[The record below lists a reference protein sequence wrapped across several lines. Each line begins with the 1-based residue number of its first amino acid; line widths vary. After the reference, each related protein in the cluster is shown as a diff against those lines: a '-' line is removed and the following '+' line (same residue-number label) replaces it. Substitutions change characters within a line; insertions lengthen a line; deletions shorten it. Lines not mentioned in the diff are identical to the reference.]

1 MGWGRFA
8 ALVLAVA
15 LGVSASSVCA
25 MSASAPERAQCTVI
39 GSDKLPAESGGA
51 EALCATIRNAVAKQ
65 APNVRVSV
73 EVRVLRPSM
82 LATMLIVE
90 GKALPEQKFAVMD
103 RNLNTR
109 SIERFAQSIATKVA
123 EAAALESRGN

>member
-1 MGWGRFA
+1 
-8 ALVLAVA
+8 
-15 LGVSASSVCA
+15 
-25 MSASAPERAQCTVI
+25 
-39 GSDKLPAESGGA
+39 
-51 EALCATIRNAVAKQ
+51 
-65 APNVRVSV
+65 
-73 EVRVLRPSM
+73 VRVLRPSM

-123 EAAALESRGN
+123 EAAAL

>member
-1 MGWGRFA
+1 V
-8 ALVLAVA
+8 VLAVA
-15 LGVSASSVCA
+15 LGVSASGACA
-25 MSASAPERAQCTVI
+25 MSASASDELRCRVI
-39 GSDKLPAESGGA
+39 GGDKLPAESGGA
-51 EALCATIRNAVAKQ
+51 GALCATIRNALAKQ

-82 LATMLIVE
+82 LATILVVE
-90 GKALPEQKFAVMD
+90 GRTLPEQKFAVMD

-123 EAAALESRGN
+123 EAAAL